1 MCCNQSIGFNAS
13 FVPLGNPQ
21 DAGKV
26 LRRDA
31 PAFAPTIDRNGS
43 NAALAGD
50 FIPLSDQLQ
59 KVFDWFAHA
68 LNNDY
73 YSHKVKRLNQ

>member
-1 MCCNQSIGFNAS
+1 MCFNQSVGLNARL
-13 FVPLGNPQ
+13 VPLGHPQ
-21 DAGKV
+21 NAGKV

-50 FIPLSDQLQ
+50 FIPLTDLLE

-73 YSHKVKRLNQ
+73 SSHKVKGLN